1 MKVNKNL
8 SIRLFAKI
16 VKKIIVT
23 LLLENTNF
31 TQTLLKQSTVNNGQ
45 LLLFIFYFFS
55 FLISHNSQFEH
66 FNKIK

>member
-45 LLLFIFYFFS
+45 LLLIFYFLF
-55 FLISHNSQFEH
+55 FIYFHTTHNLNTS
-66 FNKIK
+66 IK

>member
-31 TQTLLKQSTVNNGQ
+31 TQTLLKQSIVNNGQ
-45 LLLFIFYFFS
+45 LLLIFYFLFI
-55 FLISHNSQFEH
+55 FTQLTI
-66 FNKIK
+66 